1 MPFFCLRRLIFGLS
15 LVLLLASVAG
25 AQAKPRAPARL
36 EAPISSPQALPRI
49 LAEGA
54 ATLETQMGPLRSR
67 VAQENTTD

>member
-1 MPFFCLRRLIFGLS
+1 
-15 LVLLLASVAG
+15 
-25 AQAKPRAPARL
+25 
-36 EAPISSPQALPRI
+36 LPRI